1 MTHYDIARHSIK
13 LYGKAIRVKNDD
25 MSSNI
30 KIKKICLHCGQEFIA
45 KTTVTKYCSHK
56 CNSRHYKLLAKNKK
70 IDKSNINTIQLK
82 TKSIEEI
89 NAKEFLSVDETVKL
103 LGISRSTIYRMFKS
117 GMLPQT
123 KIGGR
128 TIVRRKDI
136 DDFLFIPTATT
147 NKEKSNIPDFEEC
160 YTLGEIQKLFNVS
173 EKALY
178 TIINRNN
185 INKFQKGKHVYV
197 EKEKIEKIFS

>member
-1 MTHYDIARHSIK
+1 
-13 LYGKAIRVKNDD
+13 

-30 KIKKICLHCGQEFIA
+30 KIKKICLHCGQEFTA

-56 CNSRHYKLLAKNKK
+56 CNSKHYKLLVKNKK
-70 IDKSNINTIQLK
+70 IDKSNVDTLQLK

-89 NAKEFLSVDETVKL
+89 NAKEFLSIDETVKL

-117 GMLPQT
+117 GILPQT

-136 DDFLFIPTATT
+136 EEFLFIPEAIVNSVKT
-147 NKEKSNIPDFEEC
+147 KEPDLSEC
-160 YTLGEIQKLFNVS
+160 YTIGEIQKLYNVS

-178 TIINRNN
+178 SIINRNS
-185 INKFQKGKHVYV
+185 INKFQKEKHVYV
-197 EKEKIEKIFS
+197 RKEEIDNIFN